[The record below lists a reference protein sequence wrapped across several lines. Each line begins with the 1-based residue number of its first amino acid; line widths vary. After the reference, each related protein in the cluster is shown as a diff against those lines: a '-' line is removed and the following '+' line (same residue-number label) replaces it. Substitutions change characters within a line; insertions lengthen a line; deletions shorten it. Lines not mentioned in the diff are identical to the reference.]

1 MPDDV
6 SAFQLVLAGDP
17 ALLAIVQLALIVS
30 LLAVFFAA
38 LIGVPLGT

>member
-17 ALLAIVQLALIVS
+17 ALIAIVQLAMIVS
-30 LLAVFFAA
+30 LLAIWEVK
-38 LIGVPLGT
+38 PHRR